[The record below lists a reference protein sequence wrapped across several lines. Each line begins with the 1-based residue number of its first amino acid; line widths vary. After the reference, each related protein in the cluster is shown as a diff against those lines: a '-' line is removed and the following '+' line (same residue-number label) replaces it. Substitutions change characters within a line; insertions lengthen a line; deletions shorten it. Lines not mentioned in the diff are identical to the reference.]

1 MSIRFAQKPGLLVY
15 LTVDDLDLATLAT
28 LAREPKISGAD
39 PLAVPQ

>member
-1 MSIRFAQKPGLLVY
+1 MSIRFAQKPGLVVH
-15 LTVDDLDLATLAT
+15 LTVDDLDLAT